1 MSTRPLRS
9 VLEEGGGSIKTGPFG
24 TVLSAAEYSD
34 DGVPLISVGEIGYG
48 EIRLRSTTP
57 RIGNETLS
65 RLPDYLLQAGD
76 IVVGRK
82 GGVDRSALIRD
93 AEAGWF
99 LGSDGIRVRFGP
111 NVDAAFMA
119 YYLLTPNVREWLL
132 RHAGGSTLKSLNE
145 PTLGAVPVRAPQ
157 IGEQRAIAEVLGALD
172 DKIAANE
179 RIAHTA
185 QLLTDTLGRELILNS
200 ERSGG
205 VTIGEFADVVNGL
218 AYRRSDLEEVAS
230 DNLVT
235 LKSVTREGKYA
246 ERGLKGFRGVFKP
259 EQRVTSGDI
268 VVAQTDLTQAAE
280 VVGRAVRLPRGGL
293 GTGDAVASLDLAVVR
308 PKGGL
313 PPECLLAVL
322 RDEQFRQHC
331 LAHTSGTTVLHL
343 RRGAI
348 ASYIMPRIDMVTHG
362 SFVERARALNARQ
375 DAAAV
380 ESRQVA
386 ALRDALLPE
395 LMSGRLRVK
404 DAEKSVE
411 EVV

>member
-1 MSTRPLRS
+1 MIENWAPTRLGDVVDEVTVGFVGSMKQHYAPEGITFLRS
-9 VLEEGGGSIKTGPFG
+9 QNVEPFRLDFTESVKISPAFHSTLAKSTLQPGDVVTVRTGKPGATAVIPTGAPPMNCADLVIVRPGKHVDSHWLCAYINSEAAHHVSSHLVGAVQQHFN
-24 TVLSAAEYSD
+24 VSAM
-34 DGVPLISVGEIGYG
+34 
-48 EIRLRSTTP
+48 
-57 RIGNETLS
+57 
-65 RLPDYLLQAGD
+65 
-76 IVVGRK
+76 K
-82 GGVDRSALIRD
+82 ALILPLPPL
-93 AEAGWF
+93 A
-99 LGSDGIRVRFGP
+99 
-111 NVDAAFMA
+111 
-119 YYLLTPNVREWLL
+119 
-132 RHAGGSTLKSLNE
+132 
-145 PTLGAVPVRAPQ
+145 
-157 IGEQRAIAEVLGALD
+157 EQRAIAEVLGALD

-218 AYRRSDLEEVAS
+218 AYRSSDLEEVAS

-246 ERGLKGFRGVFKP
+246 ERGLKGFRGFFKP

-404 DAEKSVE
+404 DAAKTVE
-411 EVV
+411 EVL